1 MPTTGREIF
10 EGGGLIKEDSLS
22 GVSIIDGSLCAQD
35 LQAYGGPQQGEVEI
49 GVPLV
54 IVKDVS
60 AAAASIT
67 IIDADAPYAFKV
79 VDMVVQVLA
88 GGNASGSV
96 KLTDGTNDIT
106 DAVAMVG
113 VDNVI
118 TRVGTI
124 DDAYATIAAG
134 GSLVAVKNAAG
145 DLGQITVTLV
155 RTA

>member
-1 MPTTGREIF
+1 MPRIIF
-10 EGGGLIKEDSLS
+10 EGGGLIPQDTLS
-22 GVSIIDGSLCAQD
+22 GLSIVDGSLCAQD
-35 LQAYGGPQQGEVEI
+35 MQAYGGPQQAYPAI
-49 GVPLV
+49 GVPFV

-60 AAAASIT
+60 AAAADIT
-67 IIDADAPYAFKV
+67 IIDADAPYPIKV
-79 VDMVVQVLA
+79 LDMAVQVLA

-106 DAVAMVG
+106 AAVAMVS

-118 TRVGTI
+118 TRAGTI

-134 GSLVAVKNAAG
+134 GSLVATKNAAG
-145 DLGQITVTLV
+145 DLGQVTITVV